1 MEPWKASMTPTTGD
15 FFAPNGSGAI
25 ANSDPKRRTSSS
37 FTIRTTGIVA
47 SREKPPCRS
56 FKKMVSGRSSHLP
69 DTNYPRSALKFRMEP
84 FLSFVS
90 SAAIESWISS
100 ANILPFPSPFFTLM
114 SGLKSSRT
122 CTRFSSTAVMN
133 WSRLSLTNYPP
144 GWTQTLKTTVKKK
157 TRMRFFFI
165 NGIGDPG
172 SYPQPLRS
180 PAPERRRSGAMDN
193 FRPASN
199 LLTMFCHTKY
209 LKKC

>member
-1 MEPWKASMTPTTGD
+1 MEPLKAFMIRTTKD
-15 FFAPNGSGAI
+15 FFAPNGSGATST
-25 ANSDPKRRTSSS
+25 SDPSRRTSSS

-56 FKKMVSGRSSHLP
+56 SKKMISGRSFPLP
-69 DTNYPRSALKFRMEP
+69 DTNYPRSALKSQMETFP
-84 FLSFVS
+84 SFVS

-100 ANILPFPSPFFTLM
+100 GNILPFPSPFFILM
-114 SGLKSSRT
+114 SGLKSSPAY
-122 CTRFSSTAVMN
+122 TRFSSTAVMN
-133 WSRLSLTNYPP
+133 WLPLFLTNYRP
-144 GWTQTLKTTVKKK
+144 GWPQTLKTAIKKK
-157 TRMRFFFI
+157 ARMRFFFI

-193 FRPASN
+193 FRSASN
-199 LLTMFCHTKY
+199 LLTMFCYTKY